1 MWFLTMSHVVLGV
14 PIEKLQ
20 FPTDGRLAKFK
31 LQLKAYSQKRK
42 DLETFR
48 AKVEQWNNIRKL
60 VPKLRSEI
68 HNLKIEHA
76 NAQGHMRRRLEEIFD
91 RQYMLEYRREADE
104 TQAQVSAIV
113 SRRSRGLVRIDL
125 QNIRA
130 LLPQAER
137 AK

>member
-1 MWFLTMSHVVLGV
+1 MHYFGV
-14 PIEKLQ
+14 KTLSETL
-20 FPTDGRLAKFK
+20 FPPPLM
-31 LQLKAYSQKRK
+31 KAGYGTRRK

-113 SRRSRGLVRIDL
+113 SQRSRGLVRIDL

-130 LLPQAER
+130 LLPQAEC